1 MKRIVV
7 SSVQNNATAVTAGE
21 GVSRN
26 KARRVEKA
34 LRSALNEIETCNY
47 ETYTYYCFSEI
58 HEQLMDAIQEISME
72 LNPVE

>member
-7 SSVQNNATAVTAGE
+7 SSIQNNATAVTAGE

-47 ETYTYYCFSEI
+47 ETYTHYSFSEI
-58 HEQLMDAIQEISME
+58 HEQLMDAIREISME